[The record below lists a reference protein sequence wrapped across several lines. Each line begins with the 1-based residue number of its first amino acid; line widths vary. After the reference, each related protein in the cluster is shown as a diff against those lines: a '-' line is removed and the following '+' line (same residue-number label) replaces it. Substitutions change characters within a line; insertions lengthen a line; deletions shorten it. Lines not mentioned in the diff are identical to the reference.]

1 VKRKWRTEKKSER
14 YLLKNREIIV
24 ENIPKGS
31 FPPWAILYPAG
42 YEVGMASLGFHSI
55 IAELRSLGVGVER
68 FFNGSFSELSFDS
81 GKRISDFPIISVS
94 VAYEPDLV
102 SVHSTLAQWGIPSSW
117 KSRSDS
123 VGPVLGFGGA
133 LTYINPLVFSG
144 IADWV
149 VLGDGEPVIEHIVR
163 ECRSYLSHGDRRKLW
178 EKLAEHESI
187 FVPPLH
193 QQMLLAGE
201 SINRTK
207 SYEKDINNCYG
218 RSLWVTPDS
227 VFGRTVMVELQRGCA
242 RGCSYCTIPSSFGPV
257 RFRSLENVKD
267 SIESAKRIENIKIGL
282 VTPEAGDY
290 PFLPGLLSYLEDNA
304 IPVSF
309 ASLRVDNM
317 TERMVQAIVRSNR
330 MGLTVAPETGSD
342 ALRKRCGKY
351 FDNSIILKKLL
362 MARKA
367 GVRYVKLYFMVG
379 LPTETDEDV
388 LAIAGLAGMI
398 RKELHMGI
406 SLSVNAFV
414 PKPLTPWGNQAF
426 TGIRGAER
434 KFQLLKRAIAEYL
447 GKGCEARF
455 SSPREA
461 ELEYRLSWAGPEAVD
476 WMENLVEKRKRGNKN
491 AI

>member
-1 VKRKWRTEKKSER
+1 
-14 YLLKNREIIV
+14 LKNREIIV